1 MVAKKDLTSEWIL
14 DLGFTFHTY
23 PIKSWFSS
31 SYMELKKEKVLMG
44 NNKVFKVFE
53 IGSIKLRSHDV
64 MERMLTNVRY
74 VLELER
80 NLISLGMP
88 NSIACIIK
96 IENETLKI
104 LKGAMIVMKKF
115 RKNGLYALKGET
127 LIETSTVAIST
138 LDLSNRNNI
147 NFFKID
153 LLGLKYQP
161 LGLDVP
167 KPQIPSVENDLKVV
181 GSLVNL

>member
-23 PIKSWFSS
+23 PIKSWFS

-104 LKGAMIVMKKF
+104 LKGAMIVRMKH
-115 RKNGLYALKGET
+115 
-127 LIETSTVAIST
+127 
-138 LDLSNRNNI
+138 
-147 NFFKID
+147 
-153 LLGLKYQP
+153 
-161 LGLDVP
+161 
-167 KPQIPSVENDLKVV
+167 
-181 GSLVNL
+181 